1 MQETYAETTE
11 KKVRKAGQRNA
22 GRTHGRKMKET
33 HKERDE
39 SWGNVQ
45 ETHAG
50 EKQKERKK
58 GRTEK
63 GRQRNR
69 ERRGGKNSIN
79 VTSQTRITKIAKT
92 QAR

>member
-1 MQETYAETTE
+1 
-11 KKVRKAGQRNA
+11 
-22 GRTHGRKMKET
+22 MKET

-79 VTSQTRITKIAKT
+79 VTS
-92 QAR
+92 